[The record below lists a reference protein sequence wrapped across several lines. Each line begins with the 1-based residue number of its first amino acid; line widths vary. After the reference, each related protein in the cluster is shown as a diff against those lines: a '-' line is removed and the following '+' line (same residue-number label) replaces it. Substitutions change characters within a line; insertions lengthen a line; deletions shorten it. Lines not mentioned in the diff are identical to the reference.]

1 MEVSADTRL
10 LVLLGDP
17 VAHSLSPV
25 MHNAAIH
32 ALGLDAV
39 YVALA
44 TPAATLPGLLAVL
57 PAVGGGGAGNV
68 TVPHK
73 EATERCLARKTEL
86 CARVGACN
94 TFWTERGV
102 LVGDNTDVAAI
113 LTALRQ
119 LGADGGGGNWLVI
132 GTGGAARAVAVAAAT
147 AKANLHVVSRDAARA
162 RAFSDWAR
170 SAGARAE
177 PARGALQPDVAINA
191 TPLGL
196 KEADPLPLD
205 PERGGKSGR
214 LAAALDLVY
223 APGGTRWTRTLRA
236 AGVPTQDGR
245 EVLVQ
250 QGAAAFDRFFPDR
263 AAPVEVMRAAVDRAL
278 RA

>member
-10 LVLLGDP
+10 LVVLGDP

-25 MHNAAIH
+25 MHNAAIR
-32 ALGLDAV
+32 ALGLNAV
-39 YVALA
+39 YVALP
-44 TPAATLPGLLAVL
+44 TPAAALPGLLSVL
-57 PAVGGGGAGNV
+57 PALGGAGNV

-73 EATERCLARKTEL
+73 EATERCLARKTDL

-94 TFWTERGV
+94 TFWTERGN

-119 LGADGGGGNWLVI
+119 LGGGADGGGSWLVI

-147 AKANLHVVSRDAARA
+147 AKAELHVVSRDAARA

-196 KEADPLPLD
+196 KETDPLPLD
-205 PERGGKSGR
+205 AARAGR

-223 APGGTRWTRTLRA
+223 APGGTRWARTLRA
-236 AGVPTQDGR
+236 AGVPAQDGR

-250 QGAAAFDRFFPDR
+250 QGAAAFGRFFPDR